1 MSDEWYQVYA
11 GPMTMCFDHT
21 VLRERRK
28 ALGYSQE
35 DVALAID
42 TTVRT
47 YQKWESGETT
57 PNGHYLIRLINWL
70 DIIDVQNI
78 VQYTDFSD
86 V

>member
-1 MSDEWYQVYA
+1 
-11 GPMTMCFDHT
+11 MTMRFDHT
-21 VLRERRK
+21 ILRERRK
-28 ALGYSQE
+28 KLGFSQE

-70 DIIDVQNI
+70 DIIDVQCV
-78 VQYTDFSD
+78 VQYTDYED
-86 V
+86 